1 MKPQNNQ
8 EQLSIKVALKKV
20 FFFTY
25 YLANAEL
32 AEIYQSHGKSAC
44 IGLKI
49 IAPLKNKKQKAVIL
63 DIFYAKAHSTLKS
76 MHELLD
82 EPQIPFHSVQL
93 IHWLVNYYK
102 LGADFFFQK
111 NLWELYSSAK
121 DPKIQHL
128 GFWVLDKNRSKKTKK
143 LSPAQRK
150 SIDILGSQSFL
161 NPFDLAHFQ
170 ISNSSIQSLVKQ
182 KLVSHET
189 FLPQREK
196 LHLSESQKNTSAS
209 IQKKSSNFSTHYIE
223 GITGSG
229 KSYILADILKK
240 TKGQK
245 LLLVPEIAIAEK
257 TRILLQ
263 SFFPEIVFS
272 FHSNTSESLKTC
284 IISKIDKG
292 GDILL
297 VATRSGLFLPWKN
310 LKLICIDEEQDK
322 SLAQTQQH
330 YFYHARDVA
339 QRYAQ
344 LLDIPIII
352 TSATPSLALFS
363 KKQSQ
368 HIHWYKLESRFYGTQ
383 MPEIQLQEPLHNQLI
398 HPSILHKIQSC
409 LEKGEKVLV
418 YINRRGYS
426 ELIYCKNCSHKILCP
441 SCSRNLTYH
450 KPQHL
455 LSCHY
460 CDLSYPYPEICSV
473 CQARDHVG
481 VGVGTQKY
489 EEYLQS
495 LCTNATSLFRLD
507 KDTVGS
513 NYQKM
518 IEKFS
523 LESPM
528 LIVGTQ
534 LLAKSF
540 TIKSLQLVVILGFD
554 AAFYSQDVF
563 SLENAMQSLFQV
575 AGRAGREK
583 KRGLVL
589 IQTQQ
594 IGNPLLEL
602 ATKHDY
608 SLVQD
613 YLLLERQKH
622 AFPPYA
628 SMAILLIRSK
638 GFLKSENKAQE
649 LLEYCRNQNTDL
661 QILGIFNGNPAQVE
675 NYHFRQI
682 WLLGERKKLHTLLA
696 QITELKGFMQDFS
709 IRVDPIE
716 TTN

>member
-1 MKPQNNQ
+1 MNLQDTQ
-8 EQLSIKVALKKV
+8 EKLSIKVALKKV

-32 AEIYQSHGKSAC
+32 TEIYQQGGKSAC
-44 IGLKI
+44 IGLKVRV
-49 IAPLKNKKQKAVIL
+49 PLKSTQQKAVIL
-63 DIFYAKAHSTLKS
+63 DIFFAKFTSKLKP
-76 MHELLD
+76 MHGLLD
-82 EPQIPFHSVQL
+82 DPKIPAKS
-93 IHWLVNYYK
+93 IEIIYWLVNYYK

-111 NLWELYSSAK
+111 NLWETFAHAK
-121 DPKIQHL
+121 KPHSQQL
-128 GFWVLDKNRSKKTKK
+128 GFWVLDKNQCTKTKK
-143 LSPAQRK
+143 LSPAQTK
-150 SIDILGSQSFL
+150 SIDILASQSFL
-161 NPFDLAHFQ
+161 NSFDLSHFQ
-170 ISNSSIQSLVKQ
+170 ISISTIQSLVKQ

-196 LHLSESQKNTSAS
+196 LQLSESQKNTSES
-209 IQKKSSNFSTHYIE
+209 IQKNSTGFSSHYIE

-240 TKGQK
+240 TPGQK

-272 FHSNTSESLKTC
+272 FHSNTSDSLKSC
-284 IISKIDKG
+284 IIRKIDQG
-292 GDILL
+292 EDILL
-297 VATRSGLFLPWKN
+297 VATRSGLFLPWMN

-339 QRYAQ
+339 LKYAQ
-344 LLDIPIII
+344 QLDIPIII
-352 TSATPSLALFS
+352 TSATPSLALFARKES
-363 KKQSQ
+363 PS
-368 HIHWYKLESRFYGTQ
+368 INWYNLESRFYGTQ
-383 MPEIQLQEPLHNQLI
+383 MPEIQLQEPLENQLI

-409 LEKGEKVLV
+409 LEQGEKVLV

-473 CQARDHVG
+473 CQARDYLG

-495 LCTNATSLFRLD
+495 LCTNGTSLFRLD
-507 KDTVGS
+507 KDTVGT

-523 LESPM
+523 MDTPM

-540 TIKSLQLVVILGFD
+540 TIKSLQLVVILGID
-554 AAFYSQDVF
+554 TAFYSQDVF

-583 KRGLVL
+583 KQGLVL

-608 SLVQD
+608 QLVQD
-613 YLLLERQKH
+613 YLLQQREKH

-638 GFLKSENKAQE
+638 GLVKCENKAQE
-649 LLEYCRNQNTDL
+649 LLDYCRSLNTNL
-661 QILGIFNGNPAQVE
+661 QILGVFNGKPAQVE
-675 NYHFRQI
+675 SYHFRQI
-682 WLLGERKKLHTLLA
+682 WLLGERRILHTLLA
-696 QITELKGFMQDFS
+696 KITELKGFMQDFS

-716 TTN
+716 TSN